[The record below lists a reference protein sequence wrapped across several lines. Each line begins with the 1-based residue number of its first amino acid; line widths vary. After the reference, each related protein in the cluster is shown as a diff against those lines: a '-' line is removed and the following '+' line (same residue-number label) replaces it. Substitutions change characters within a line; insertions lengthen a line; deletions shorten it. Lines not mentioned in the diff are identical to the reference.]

1 MSKPLLIAIAFAASA
16 FAAPVDFVPIRWN
29 WTEPK
34 TLDLL
39 SGTPVNCVLLN
50 WKTEDAVAL
59 GAFASAAAQ
68 RGITPLAVIRPGG
81 DPLTSARAAIQA
93 KLQGIV
99 LEGDFPNGA
108 AARVRDGLADSH
120 AIIIELTARNEMK
133 LGGNAP
139 VIGTY
144 QGVWAGI
151 QVTPEGAA
159 KAGPSGS
166 AWIDTNSGFLRAA
179 RAWGNST
186 VWIGNVPPPKTVVT
200 GERYLQAIGD
210 AAMVGARWVVAFDED
225 FGNRLNSKDSAA
237 INIWKRMAQLLQ
249 FYEDHREWRALE
261 PAGKLAVVQDRDHGA
276 LLSGGILDMIAVRH
290 TPVRAIPPQR
300 LSPDALKGATMAV
313 DVDAGSLTP
322 QQTEILTTF
331 RKTGGTVLTA
341 PPGWKDAAPNDK
353 NRITLDEKEVK
364 RLDDIWHDVQSMIGR
379 KNLGARLFNVSSM
392 LSNLA
397 ASPDGKQVVVQLVNY
412 SEFPVE
418 NVTVHV
424 LGNYTKARLYT
435 PEGKMRELEA
445 YKNDEGTGVD
455 IDKVAVCA
463 ALQLE

>member
-1 MSKPLLIAIAFAASA
+1 MSKVLLAAVAFVASA
-16 FAAPVDFVPIRWN
+16 FATPADWVPMRWN

-34 TLDLL
+34 SLDLL
-39 SGTPVNCVLLN
+39 SGTPVNCILVN
-50 WKTEDAVAL
+50 WKSEEASAL
-59 GAFASAAAQ
+59 GALASAASQ

-81 DPLTSARAAIQA
+81 DPLTEARAAIQS
-93 KLQGIV
+93 KLLGIV

-108 AARVRDGLADSH
+108 AARVRDGLAGSQPVV
-120 AIIIELTARNEMK
+120 IELTARNEMK
-133 LGGNAP
+133 LSDNAL

-210 AAMVGARWVVAFDED
+210 AAMVGARWVVAFDDD
-225 FGNRLNSKDSAA
+225 FARRLHGQDAAALNS
-237 INIWKRMAQLLQ
+237 WKRMAQLLQ
-249 FYEDHREWRALE
+249 FYEDHREWRTLE
-261 PAGKLAVVQDRDHGA
+261 PAGKLAVVQDREHGA

-300 LSPDALKGATMAV
+300 LSPEALKGATMAV
-313 DVDAGSLTP
+313 DVDAGSLTAR
-322 QQTEILTTF
+322 QSEILTTF
-331 RKTGGTVLTA
+331 RRAGGTVLTA
-341 PPGWKDAAPNDK
+341 PPGWKDAAPTDK
-353 NRITLDEKEVK
+353 TRITLDEKEVK

-392 LSNLA
+392 LSNFS
-397 ASPDGKQVVVQLVNY
+397 ASGDGKKVVVQLVNY

-424 LGNYTKARLYT
+424 LGNFTKARLYT
-435 PEGKMRELEA
+435 PDGKTREMEA
-445 YKNDEGTGVD
+445 YRNEEGTGVD

-463 ALQLE
+463 ALELE

>member
-1 MSKPLLIAIAFAASA
+1 MWKVVLAIAFAASA
-16 FAAPVDFVPIRWN
+16 FASPADLVPIRWN

-34 TLDLL
+34 FLELL
-39 SGTPVNCVLLN
+39 SGTPVNCILVN
-50 WKTEDAVAL
+50 WKTEDAIAL
-59 GAFASAAAQ
+59 GSFAAAAAE
-68 RGITPLAVIRPGG
+68 RGMTPLAVIRPGG
-81 DPLTSARAAIQA
+81 DPLTTARAAIQA
-93 KLQGIV
+93 KWQGIV
-99 LEGDFPNGA
+99 LEGDFPDGA
-108 AARVRDGLADSH
+108 AARVRDGLTDSH
-120 AIIIELTARNEMK
+120 TLILELTARNRMK
-133 LGGNAP
+133 LGSNAP

-179 RAWGNST
+179 RAWGNAT
-186 VWIGNVPPPKTVVT
+186 VWIGNIPPPKTVVT

-225 FGNRLNSKDSAA
+225 FARRLHANDAAA
-237 INIWKRMAQLLQ
+237 INTWKRMAQLLQ
-249 FYEDHREWRALE
+249 FFEDHREWRALE
-261 PAGKLAVVQDRDHGA
+261 PAGKLAVVQDREHGA

-322 QQTEILTTF
+322 SQTEILTTF
-331 RKTGGTVLTA
+331 RKAGGTVLTA
-341 PPGWKDAAPNDK
+341 PPGWKDAAPNDN

-397 ASPDGKQVVVQLVNY
+397 ASADGKLVVVQLVNY

-435 PEGKMRELEA
+435 PDGKTRELEA
-445 YKNDEGTGVD
+445 YKSEEGTGVD
-455 IDKVAVCA
+455 IDKVSVCA
-463 ALQLE
+463 ALLLE

>member
-1 MSKPLLIAIAFAASA
+1 MIAFAASA
-16 FAAPVDFVPIRWN
+16 FASPADWVPIRWN
-29 WTEPK
+29 WTAPK
-34 TLDLL
+34 SLDLL
-39 SGTPVNCVLLN
+39 SGTSVNCLLLN
-50 WKTEDAVAL
+50 WKSEDAIAL

-81 DPLTSARAAIQA
+81 DPLTAARAAIQS

-120 AIIIELTARNEMK
+120 AVVIELTARNEMK
-133 LGGNAP
+133 LGANAP

-151 QVTPEGAA
+151 QVTPDGAA

-179 RAWGNST
+179 RAWGDST

-225 FGNRLNSKDSAA
+225 FAQRLNDKDAA
-237 INIWKRMAQLLQ
+237 ALNTWERMTQLLQ
-249 FYEDHREWRALE
+249 FFEDHREWRALQ
-261 PAGKLAVVQDRDHGA
+261 PSGKLAVVQDREHGA

-322 QQTEILTTF
+322 QQNEILTTF
-331 RKTGGTVLTA
+331 RRAGGTVLTA
-341 PPGWKDAAPNDK
+341 PPGWKDAAPADK

-397 ASPDGKQVVVQLVNY
+397 ASADGKQVVVQLVNY

-435 PEGKMRELEA
+435 PDGKERELEA
-445 YKNDEGTGVD
+445 YKNEEGTGVD